1 MSLKKFSAWLLI
13 VGLVGLGI
21 YGIYAGISSS
31 GSHDSTQERVANSS
45 PTPLNLSSTVSPTAT
60 PIALQKANEKD
71 TQKELTQ
78 ALAETKYITNLVKA
92 YGEIAPITEAVG
104 AINRKIE
111 KDLEDSEQIIP
122 PFPPI
127 KTDNTNSRGRNERNR
142 STPSIGEN
150 TPTAMGA
157 TLKKALM
164 EIAKDYRGKIA
175 LLYAVDAGYYY
186 SVRALIE
193 GGVDVNAMNTQGQT
207 ALTIAKKK
215 GRPEMVKLLSKAGA
229 RE

>member
-13 VGLVGLGI
+13 VCLVGLGI
-21 YGIYAGISSS
+21 YGIYSGISSS
-31 GSHDSTQERVANSS
+31 GSHDSTQERAANAS

-60 PIALQKANEKD
+60 PIALQKANEKE

-78 ALAETKYITNLVKA
+78 ALAEAKYIRNLVKA
-92 YGEIAPITEAVG
+92 YEEIAPITEAVG

-111 KDLEDSEQIIP
+111 KALADSEEIIP
-122 PFPPI
+122 PFPTP
-127 KTDNTNSRGRNERNR
+127 TDNTNSKGRNENR
-142 STPSIGEN
+142 STASPGEN
-150 TPTAMGA
+150 TPTAMAA
-157 TLKKALM
+157 TLRKALM
-164 EIAKDYRGKIA
+164 EIAKDDRGKIA
-175 LLYAVDAGYYY
+175 LLYAVDAGYYH
-186 SVRALIE
+186 SVKALIE
-193 GGVDVNAMNTQGQT
+193 GGVDVNAMKNTQGQT